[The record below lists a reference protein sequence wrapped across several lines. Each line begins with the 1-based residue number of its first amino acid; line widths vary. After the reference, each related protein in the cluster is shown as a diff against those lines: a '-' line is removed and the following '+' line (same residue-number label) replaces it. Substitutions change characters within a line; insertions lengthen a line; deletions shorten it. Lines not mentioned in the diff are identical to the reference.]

1 MRKFAAA
8 FLRILLT
15 VARLAQLVERQPFK
29 LVVVGSSPT
38 VGEFSVFTRFRLR
51 TYFSVGILRM
61 HGSVSEW
68 LRSRTR
74 NPMGSARGGSNPLAV
89 ALLLRV
95 PEKFVSQ
102 LFLRCGSLQQ
112 TRT

>member
-1 MRKFAAA
+1 MAG
-8 FLRILLT
+8 
-15 VARLAQLVERQPFK
+15 VARLAQSVERQPFK

-38 VGEFSVFTRFRLR
+38 VGDVRFFPAVRVR
-51 TYFSVGILRM
+51 TCPCVPKSGV

-89 ALLLRV
+89 ALFSSRLAGKRQV
-95 PEKFVSQ
+95 K
-102 LFLRCGSLQQ
+102 
-112 TRT
+112 